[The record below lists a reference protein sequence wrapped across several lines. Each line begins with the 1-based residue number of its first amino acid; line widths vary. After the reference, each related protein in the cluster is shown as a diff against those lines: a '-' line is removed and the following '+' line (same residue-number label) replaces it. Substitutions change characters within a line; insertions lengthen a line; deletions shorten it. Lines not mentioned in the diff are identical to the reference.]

1 MEIAAFIRIIE
12 NEFEEVTPDSLKQES
27 CFREMDGWSSMHA
40 LIFVALIDHHYK
52 VLLNGEELKSA
63 STIGDLFNIV
73 NSKIASGEIND

>member
-1 MEIAAFIRIIE
+1 MEIVAFIRIIE
-12 NEFEEVTPDSLKQES
+12 NEFEEVAPDSLKPES

-63 STIGDLFNIV
+63 STIEDLFNIV